1 MELAR
6 GPPSVT
12 RIDGDLPMV
21 RDATPPDF
29 RLAHSSWANF
39 IDAAPFQRIIR
50 VGEADDLPGSA
61 IA

>member
-1 MELAR
+1 MELA
-6 GPPSVT
+6 
-12 RIDGDLPMV
+12 DGSCC
-21 RDATPPDF
+21 DAAGF
-29 RLAHSSWANF
+29 QVCSLIRANF